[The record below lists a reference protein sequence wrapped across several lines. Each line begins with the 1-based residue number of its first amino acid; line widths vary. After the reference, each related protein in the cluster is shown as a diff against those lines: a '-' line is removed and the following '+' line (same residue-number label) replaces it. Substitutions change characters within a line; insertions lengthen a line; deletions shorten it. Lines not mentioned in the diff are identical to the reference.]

1 MTLLSSRHV
10 PEVLSYEQ
18 PQKVKDQSLCLFKSV
33 ICEGNIQTECDGEIQ
48 VCLFFGLSFQTLILK
63 MILTELINT
72 RERSIFRGD
81 GRKQGRAIWQ
91 LCGITTCL
99 SYNCSVLSV
108 NACLPQYIWA
118 EVSTSNAEQIFS
130 LNAFWQFK
138 NKTNGKKNQNKTW
151 QYSGFVDLLSS
162 NKIWTYNCGWAL
174 KHSPKCT
181 VSYSCMTPE

>member
-118 EVSTSNAEQIFS
+118 EVSTSNAEHKSSVWMHFDS
-130 LNAFWQFK
+130 L
-138 NKTNGKKNQNKTW
+138 KTKQTEKKTKTKLGSI
-151 QYSGFVDLLSS
+151 QVLL
-162 NKIWTYNCGWAL
+162 TC
-174 KHSPKCT
+174 
-181 VSYSCMTPE
+181 